1 MEYEFSIGSVRARE
15 KKLLSSSDI
24 DQMLTMQTEKDLV
37 RFLKDKGFGD
47 GENIDSVIESN
58 TENMWKYIRGIA
70 PDMNLFEP
78 FFIQNDI
85 HNLKTVIKGT
95 MSDRDYENLFI
106 TPCTIDTGL
115 LVKTVE
121 NGRFD
126 KLPEWLGN
134 AAESAYTL
142 LAETKDSRLS
152 DAVID
157 RAVMQRLLLEA
168 KKSKSA
174 FIREYINRTVFYSN
188 IKIALRAAKN
198 NCTDNYL
205 EQALCECDGIDV
217 KAVIKNTVQGSENLI
232 KYLEKTDSYN
242 CKKAME
248 IYKKSPSEFE
258 KFVDNGTME
267 LARELCRHS
276 CSGAEPLLGYY
287 TACEYDR
294 KLVNIIAGGIK
305 TKTPADKI
313 KERLRII
320 YG

>member
-115 LVKTVE
+115 LV
-121 NGRFD
+121 
-126 KLPEWLGN
+126 
-134 AAESAYTL
+134 
-142 LAETKDSRLS
+142 
-152 DAVID
+152 
-157 RAVMQRLLLEA
+157 
-168 KKSKSA
+168 
-174 FIREYINRTVFYSN
+174 
-188 IKIALRAAKN
+188 
-198 NCTDNYL
+198 
-205 EQALCECDGIDV
+205 
-217 KAVIKNTVQGSENLI
+217 
-232 KYLEKTDSYN
+232 
-242 CKKAME
+242 
-248 IYKKSPSEFE
+248 
-258 KFVDNGTME
+258 
-267 LARELCRHS
+267 
-276 CSGAEPLLGYY
+276 
-287 TACEYDR
+287 
-294 KLVNIIAGGIK
+294 
-305 TKTPADKI
+305 
-313 KERLRII
+313 
-320 YG
+320 

>member
-24 DQMLTMQTEKDLV
+24 DQMLTMQNEKSLV
-37 RFLKDKGFGD
+37 SFLKDKGFGD
-47 GENIDSVIESN
+47 GENINSLIESN
-58 TENMWKYIRGIA
+58 TENMWKYIKGIA
-70 PDMNLFEP
+70 PDMKLFEP

-95 MSDRDYENLFI
+95 MSDRDYDDLFI
-106 TPCTIDTGL
+106 TPCTIDT
-115 LVKTVE
+115 KAIISAVE
-121 NGRFD
+121 NRRFD

-134 AAESAYTL
+134 AADNAYSL
-142 LAETKDSRLS
+142 LAETKDARLS

-157 RAVMQRLLLEA
+157 KAVMQKLLLEA
-168 KKSKSA
+168 KKTKSV
-174 FIREYINRTVFYSN
+174 FIREYINRTVFYSDV
-188 IKIALRAAKN
+188 KIALRAAKN
-198 NCTDNYL
+198 NCTDSYL
-205 EQALCECDGIDV
+205 EQALCECDGIDI
-217 KAVIKNTVQGSENLI
+217 KAVIKNTVQGSEALI
-232 KYLEKTDSYN
+232 KYFEKTDAYD

-287 TACEYDR
+287 TACEYER

-305 TKTPADKI
+305 TKAPADKI

>member
-47 GENIDSVIESN
+47 GEYIDCIIESN

-126 KLPEWLGN
+126 KLPEWLAS
-134 AAESAYTL
+134 AADSAYAL
-142 LAETKDSRLS
+142 LAETKDARLS

-157 RAVMQRLLLEA
+157 KAVMQR
-168 KKSKSA
+168 
-174 FIREYINRTVFYSN
+174 
-188 IKIALRAAKN
+188 
-198 NCTDNYL
+198 
-205 EQALCECDGIDV
+205 
-217 KAVIKNTVQGSENLI
+217 
-232 KYLEKTDSYN
+232 
-242 CKKAME
+242 
-248 IYKKSPSEFE
+248 
-258 KFVDNGTME
+258 
-267 LARELCRHS
+267 H
-276 CSGAEPLLGYY
+276 
-287 TACEYDR
+287 
-294 KLVNIIAGGIK
+294 
-305 TKTPADKI
+305 
-313 KERLRII
+313 
-320 YG
+320 